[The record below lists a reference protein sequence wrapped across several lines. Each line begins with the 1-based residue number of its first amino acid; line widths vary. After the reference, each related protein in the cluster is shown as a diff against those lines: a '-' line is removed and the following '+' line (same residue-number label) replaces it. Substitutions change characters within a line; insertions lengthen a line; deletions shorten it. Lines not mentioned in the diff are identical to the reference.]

1 MNSTVNVDSSEADG
15 GELAQQQSVA
25 LAPALTPEEI
35 RQRRLAHI
43 ETISTINSTVN
54 VDSSEADGGE
64 LAQQQSVALTP
75 EEIRQRRLAH
85 IDAGSGVKSK
95 PANKQSL
102 SQQLSRL
109 NAEETRSTRSSSR
122 TLRGAEA
129 KRSSDDSA

>member
-1 MNSTVNVDSSEADG
+1 MGNSTVSVDSSEADG

-75 EEIRQRRLAH
+75 ALTPEEIRQRRLAH

-109 NAEETRSTRSSSR
+109 NAE
-122 TLRGAEA
+122 
-129 KRSSDDSA
+129 

>member
-1 MNSTVNVDSSEADG
+1 MGNSTSASF
-15 GELAQQQSVA
+15 Q
-25 LAPALTPEEI
+25 P
-35 RQRRLAHI
+35 
-43 ETISTINSTVN
+43 TIGTINSTVN

-75 EEIRQRRLAH
+75 ALTPEEIRQRRLAH
-85 IDAGSGVKSK
+85 FDAGSGVKSK

-129 KRSSDDSA
+129 KRSSDDSAGS